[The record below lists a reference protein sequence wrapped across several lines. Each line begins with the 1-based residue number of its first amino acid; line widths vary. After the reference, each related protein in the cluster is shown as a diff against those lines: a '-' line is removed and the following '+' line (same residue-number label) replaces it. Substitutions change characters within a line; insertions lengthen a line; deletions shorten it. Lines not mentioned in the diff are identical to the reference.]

1 MSETTMYTVS
11 SSPHIRAKD
20 TTQSIMR
27 DVIIGLL
34 PAAIAGV
41 YFFKLKALLVILV
54 SVISCVAS
62 EYIWQKAA
70 KQKNTTGDL
79 SAVVTGLLLAFCLPA
94 SVPLWIP
101 VIGGIFAIIIVKQ
114 FFGGI
119 GQNIMNPALA
129 ARAFLLASWP
139 VLMTTWTLDGVTTA
153 TPLAILKGKEVTGA
167 VAPSLMNV
175 FIGHVGGSIGETSAL
190 ALLIGGAY
198 LLYKHVIDWRIP
210 VTFIGTTFVIT
221 AIVGR
226 APNPFYEL
234 FTGGLMLGA
243 IFMAT
248 DYATSPITP
257 KGKIIF
263 GVGCGVLTSIIRI
276 LGGYPEGVCY
286 SIIIMNLFV
295 PLIERW
301 TTPKIFG
308 KVK

>member
-27 DVIIGLL
+27 DVIIALL

-41 YFFKLKALLVILV
+41 YFFKLKALLVMLA
-54 SVISCVAS
+54 SVISCVVA
-62 EYIWQKAA
+62 EYIWEKATN
-70 KQKNTTGDL
+70 KKITIGDY
-79 SAVVTGLLLAFCLPA
+79 SAAVTGLLLAFCLPA

-101 VIGGIFAIIIVKQ
+101 IIGGFFAIIIVKQ
-114 FFGGI
+114 FFGGV

-139 VLMTTWTLDGVTTA
+139 VQMTTWTLDGVTTA
-153 TPLAILKGKEVTGA
+153 TPLAILKGKEATGA
-167 VAPSLMNV
+167 IAPDLMSV

-190 ALLIGGAY
+190 ALLLGGAY
-198 LLYKHVIDWRIP
+198 LLYKHIIDWRIP
-210 VTFIGTTFVIT
+210 VSFIATTFVIT
-221 AIVGR
+221 AIAGR
-226 APNPFYEL
+226 SSGPVYEL
-234 FTGGLMLGA
+234 FAGGLMLGA

-257 KGKIIF
+257 LGRIIF
-263 GVGCGVLTSIIRI
+263 GVGCGVITSVIRI

-286 SIIIMNLFV
+286 SIIVMNLFV

>member
-34 PAAIAGV
+34 PAAGV

>member
-210 VTFIGTTFVIT
+210 VTFIGTTFIIT

-226 APNPFYEL
+226 ASNPFYEL

>member
-167 VAPSLMNV
+167 VAPSLMNE